1 MCHTRSFQTIRRL
14 LKLYPIQQLKVLNGL
29 DPNVAKGLESFEL
42 LHILVTE
49 VGDSEYERQVK
60 TTVTPAKDFMKGE
73 FQIMMG
79 DKTPCDLHCSE
90 WGLSDKVD
98 P

>member
-1 MCHTRSFQTIRRL
+1 MKTRCCGPSSSLELGHLLLTLYNEYCRSPTRSFQTIRCL

-49 VGDSEYERQVK
+49 VGDSEYAPQVK
-60 TTVTPAKDFMKGE
+60 TTAPLPRT
-73 FQIMMG
+73 
-79 DKTPCDLHCSE
+79 S
-90 WGLSDKVD
+90 
-98 P
+98 